1 MLRVGLTGG
10 IGSGKSTASQHF
22 SSLGAYVINADE
34 EAKNLISTNEIVQNE
49 LIAEFGT
56 DIIDGTGS
64 VNKKKLARIAFQDQD
79 HQQRL
84 NSVVHPYIYNL
95 IDKEFNQVL
104 NVRKHDIFI
113 VDGALIF
120 ESGYDVHLDYVI
132 VVTAQLKHRMERALG
147 RETLSREEIL
157 KRIEFQWP
165 EKEKVNLADFVVHN
179 DGTEKELHKNIEGL
193 VKKVIKEE
201 KNKKR

>member
-34 EAKNLISTNEIVQNE
+34 EAKNLISTNETVQNE

-104 NVRKHDIFI
+104 NVGKHDIFI

-165 EKEKVNLADFVVHN
+165 EKEKVNLADFVIHN
-179 DGTEKELHKNIEGL
+179 DDTEKELHKNIEGL
-193 VKKVIKEE
+193 VKKLI
-201 KNKKR
+201 

>member
-34 EAKNLISTNEIVQNE
+34 EAKNLISTNETVQNE

-56 DIIDGTGS
+56 DIIDGTEN

-104 NVRKHDIFI
+104 NVGKNDIFI

-193 VKKVIKEE
+193 VKKLI
-201 KNKKR
+201 